1 MISDRISQITFV
13 EPYFDDDEKKSR
25 PTPFERSNNIR
36 RFIYETPFTASGK
49 AHGNLD
55 EQCKRKTI
63 LTSKFYTSALRSKLD
78 NKYMHISK
86 QIFKHSVGNIRVS
99 KGTFLKRMTKIRTLQ
114 KNFQTSKCEN
124 TMS

>member
-63 LTSKFYTSALRSKLD
+63 LTSKFYTSTLQSKLD
-78 NKYMHISK
+78 NKYIICTSPNRFLNI
-86 QIFKHSVGNIRVS
+86 QLEIFVY
-99 KGTFLKRMTKIRTLQ
+99 Q
-114 KNFQTSKCEN
+114 KARF
-124 TMS
+124 